1 VPAYLLDTTTLVSFS
16 KKSEPVSSRLRQMMA
31 TDLVAVCPIVVAE
44 FYSGLAAEER
54 PDWDGFFASLDLWD
68 HSESVARRAGRFR
81 YDYARRGR
89 AISVADA
96 LVAAT
101 ALEHDATILTDNVS
115 DYPLPGV
122 RVLSLRE

>member
-1 VPAYLLDTTTLVSFS
+1 VPAYLLDTTALVGFS
-16 KKSEPVSSRLRQMMA
+16 KKREPVLSRLRQMMA
-31 TDLVAVCPIVVAE
+31 TELVAVCPVVVAE
-44 FYSGLAAEER
+44 FYSGLAPEER
-54 PDWDGFFASLDLWD
+54 SDWDVFFASLDFWD
-68 HSESVARRAGRFR
+68 HSDSVARRAGRFR
-81 YDYARRGR
+81 YDYASRGQ

-115 DYPLPGV
+115 DYPMPGV